1 MVAIKVCIG
10 PAKIAICILD
20 CRFNISAIV
29 YLCTMEQQKQDLLD
43 VLHLIYVMDPMCS
56 WCYGFAPVIRKTIE
70 EQKDVMQ
77 FKLVMGGLRPGTEK
91 PLEEQMKASIKQ
103 HWQDVE
109 QATGQP
115 IDYNFFDRTD
125 FVYDT
130 EPACRA
136 VVTMRYLKPEHEMDM
151 AEAIQTAFYA
161 KNNDVTKPEVL
172 ASIAS
177 QFGILEENFLEKF
190 SSEEMIEKTKQDF
203 VIARHLQATAFPSL
217 YILNGTD
224 IHLVSRG
231 YRPYDG
237 LAAHL
242 QRVLREVAPDQITDN

>member
-1 MVAIKVCIG
+1 
-10 PAKIAICILD
+10 
-20 CRFNISAIV
+20 
-29 YLCTMEQQKQDLLD
+29 MEKQKQDLLD

-56 WCYGFAPVIRKTIE
+56 WCYGFAPVIKRAVK
-70 EQKDVMQ
+70 EQEGTMQ
-77 FKLVMGGLRPGTEK
+77 FKLVMGGLRPGTEQ
-91 PLEEQMKASIKQ
+91 PLQEDMKQSIKQ

-109 QATGQP
+109 KVTEQP
-115 IDYNFFDRTD
+115 FDYSFFERDN

-136 VVTMRYLKPEHEMDM
+136 VVTMRYMHPEKELAM
-151 AEAIQTAFYA
+151 AAAIQTAFYA
-161 KNNDVTKPEVL
+161 KNNDVTKPGVL

-177 QFGILEENFLEKF
+177 QFGIAEEDFLEKF
-190 SSEEMIEKTKQDF
+190 DSDELKEKTKQDF

-217 YILNGTD
+217 YILNGTNV
-224 IHLVSRG
+224 HLVNRG

-242 QRVLREVAPDQITDN
+242 QRVIKEIAPDQTPL

>member
-1 MVAIKVCIG
+1 
-10 PAKIAICILD
+10 
-20 CRFNISAIV
+20 
-29 YLCTMEQQKQDLLD
+29 MEKQQEDLLD
-43 VLHLIYVMDPMCS
+43 ILHLIYVMDPMCS
-56 WCYGFAPVIRKTIE
+56 WCYGFAPVIKKTIE
-70 EQKDVMQ
+70 EQQGTMQ

-109 QATGQP
+109 HVTEQP
-115 IDYNFFDRTD
+115 FDYTFFERED

-136 VVTMRYLKPEHEMDM
+136 VVAIRYLKPEHEMEM
-151 AEAIQTAFYA
+151 AEAIQNAFYA

-172 ASIAS
+172 ASIALL
-177 QFGILEENFLEKF
+177 FGITEEDFLEKF
-190 SSEEMIEKTKQDF
+190 NSEEIIDKTKQDF
-203 VIARHLQATAFPSL
+203 IIARHLQATAFPSL
-217 YILNGTD
+217 YLLNGTN

-231 YRPYDG
+231 YRLYDG

-242 QRVLREVAPDQITDN
+242 QRVIQEIAPDQSPLK